1 MDDRAQGSTFMY
13 MMLFLLVMFIMMYFG
28 TALGNYFGTVLQPLI
43 GFNGN
48 FPLLTIFLA
57 GLMVVFL
64 SSFFTNILT
73 DWRKM
78 AHSQEISKAFQ
89 KEMAAA
95 SKNRDMNKIAKL
107 RKIQPD
113 IMRRQTEASSGSM
126 KSMVF
131 LIIFIWPIFM
141 WLQNFLRGLPYFYF
155 TVPWANNVSFFSNP
169 VLWQTWLW
177 IYLIT
182 SMLFGHIIRQGL
194 KLISLSDWWKNIRG
208 KNKPA
213 PVQ

>member
-1 MDDRAQGSTFMY
+1 MDDRAQGSTFLY
-13 MMLFLLVMFIMMYFG
+13 MMMFLLVMFVMMSFGQVLGYYFG
-28 TALGNYFGTVLQPLI
+28 LVLQPVI
-43 GFNGN
+43 GFDGN
-48 FPLLTIFLA
+48 CPLLTIFLA
-57 GLMVVFL
+57 GLIVVFL
-64 SSFFTNILT
+64 SSLLTNLLT

-89 KEMAAA
+89 KEMASA

-107 RKIQPD
+107 RKIQPE

-131 LIIFIWPIFM
+131 LAIFIWPIFI

-155 TVPWANNVSFFSNP
+155 TVPWANQVSFFSYP
-169 VLWQTWLW
+169 VLWQAWLW

-194 KLISLSDWWKNIRG
+194 KWISLSDWWRNIRR
-208 KNKPA
+208 KTKPSA
-213 PVQ
+213 M

>member
-1 MDDRAQGSTFMY
+1 MDDRAQGSTFLY
-13 MMLFLLVMFIMMYFG
+13 MMMFLLVMFVMMSFGSVLGYYFG
-28 TALGNYFGTVLQPLI
+28 LVLQPAI
-43 GFNGN
+43 GFNGD
-48 FPLLTIFLA
+48 FPLLTIFIA
-57 GLMVVFL
+57 GLIVVFL
-64 SSFFTNILT
+64 SSLLTNILT

-95 SKNRDMNKIAKL
+95 SKNRDINKIARL
-107 RKIQPD
+107 RKAQPA

-131 LIIFIWPIFM
+131 LVIFIWPIFM

-177 IYLIT
+177 LYLIT
-182 SMLFGHIIRQGL
+182 SMLFGHLVRQGL
-194 KLISLSDWWKNIRG
+194 KWISLSDWWKNIRG

-213 PVQ
+213 TIQ

>member
-1 MDDRAQGSTFMY
+1 MY

-57 GLMVVFL
+57 GLIVVFL
-64 SSFFTNILT
+64 SSLFTNILT
-73 DWRKM
+73 DWKKM
-78 AHSQEISKAFQ
+78 AHSQEIAKAFQ

-107 RKIQPD
+107 RKMQPE

-131 LIIFIWPIFM
+131 LVIFIWPIFI
-141 WLQNFLRGLPYFYF
+141 WLQSFLRGLPYFYF
-155 TVPWANNVSFFSNP
+155 TVPWANSVSFFSNP
-169 VLWQTWLW
+169 LLWQTWLW

-182 SMLFGHIIRQGL
+182 SMLFGQLIRQIL
-194 KLISLSDWWKNIRG
+194 KWISLSDWWKNIRG

-213 PVQ
+213 PMQ